1 VVMIPQNTK
10 EVFRS
15 GVVLEMVLCLAFRT
29 EDVLGSRLWY
39 EVSNMRQYSGE
50 VMPDGTGE

>member
-1 VVMIPQNTK
+1 MIPQNTK

-15 GVVLEMVLCLAFRT
+15 GVVLEMVLCLAFHT